1 MHCPCT
7 LLVTIPLSCSAIL
20 AYLSFLMFFSKM
32 CVCRWVCGLS
42 LPLTGKSAYSGPFQT
57 LWLADGASPTGA
69 HGPECQARQGCLE
82 EDVSPPL
89 ITSFSSFWVPDGAPA
104 VRQLKRASEK
114 RVFLDAE
121 RTDGGLETEL
131 KVSRVR
137 NGRML

>member
-1 MHCPCT
+1 MREEQVR
-7 LLVTIPLSCSAIL
+7 LFGASKQ
-20 AYLSFLMFFSKM
+20 LSFCFPENMAHKFPFKF
-32 CVCRWVCGLS
+32 R
-42 LPLTGKSAYSGPFQT
+42 KSSYSVPFET

-69 HGPECQARQGCLE
+69 DGQKSQARQGCLE

-89 ITSFSSFWVPDGAPA
+89 ITSSSSFWVPDGAPA

-114 RVFLDAE
+114 RVFQDAE

-131 KVSRVR
+131 KVSRVK

>member
-1 MHCPCT
+1 MCC
-7 LLVTIPLSCSAIL
+7 LECRFLS
-20 AYLSFLMFFSKM
+20 
-32 CVCRWVCGLS
+32 V
-42 LPLTGKSAYSGPFQT
+42 PLTGKSSYSVPFET

-69 HGPECQARQGCLE
+69 DGQKSQARQGCLE

-89 ITSFSSFWVPDGAPA
+89 ITSSSSFWVPDGAPA

-114 RVFLDAE
+114 RVFQDAE

-131 KVSRVR
+131 KVSRVK